1 MYIGKIAV
9 IRGWKGHDYF
19 LDAAQEVLKKMT
31 LEERLELPAL
41 ERGREDLIV
50 SGTEIVIQVME
61 VFKIESL
68 AFGLF

>member
-1 MYIGKIAV
+1 
-9 IRGWKGHDYF
+9 
-19 LDAAQEVLKKMT
+19 MT

-68 AFGLF
+68 VVCEYGLREGAILDNFLKLENT